1 MSAETL
7 QNIIDGLDDLL
18 ERERQALMKGDVDGV
33 ARLHDE
39 KASLVDALNQFDAQ
53 EASELRDLNDKVL
66 RNQLLLDTALDGIRS
81 VARRLAAIRRV
92 KQSLETYD
100 EAGRKTS
107 VDMGVDRSVEKRA

>member
-1 MSAETL
+1 MTTETL
-7 QNIIDGLDDLL
+7 QTTIDSLDDLL
-18 ERERQALMKGDVDGV
+18 EREREALLTGDVDGV

-39 KASLVDALNQFDAQ
+39 KGRLVDALNKFDTQ
-53 EASELRDLNDKVL
+53 EALDLRELDEKVR

-100 EAGRKTS
+100 ESGRKSS
-107 VDMGVDRSVEKRA
+107 VDMGVTRSVEKRA